1 MGLTSSAGALPADR
15 TWTRP
20 SAWWSRSVAAIWLR
34 PALCTHTNRTSGTG
48 LPIVP
53 FAWPRAWS
61 RSRAN
66 RWTRMGT
73 NRVTVAPDRNLS
85 ADSSRYRVMV
95 SCDRIPANSLDSSSE
110 ILAKAA

>member
-1 MGLTSSAGALPADR
+1 
-15 TWTRP
+15 
-20 SAWWSRSVAAIWLR
+20 
-34 PALCTHTNRTSGTG
+34 
-48 LPIVP
+48 
-53 FAWPRAWS
+53 
-61 RSRAN
+61 
-66 RWTRMGT
+66 MGT